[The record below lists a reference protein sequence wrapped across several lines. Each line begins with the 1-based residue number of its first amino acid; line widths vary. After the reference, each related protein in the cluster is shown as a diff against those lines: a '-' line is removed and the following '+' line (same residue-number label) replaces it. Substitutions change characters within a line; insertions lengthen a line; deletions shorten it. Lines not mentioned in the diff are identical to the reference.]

1 MKSEL
6 YAVEL
11 RTAQWDEML
20 AWYRGKLGLRTL
32 IRIPDERYALL
43 EAGGARLALIG
54 RDAAD
59 ETSARWSLAL
69 ECDDLDAALRQVAP
83 AGSRI
88 LRNPEGYREL
98 LVQDPDG
105 NKVRLFAWPG

>member
-11 RTAQWDEML
+11 RTVRWADML
-20 AWYRGKLGLRTL
+20 AWYREKLGLRTL
-32 IRIPDERYALL
+32 IRIPDEQYALL

-54 RDAAD
+54 RDDPD

-69 ECDDLDAALRQVAP
+69 ECSDLEEIARSVAP
-83 AGSRI
+83 AGARI
-88 LRNPEGYREL
+88 LRNPEGYQEL

-105 NKVRLFAWPG
+105 NRVRLFAWPA

>member
-11 RTAQWDEML
+11 RTIQWEEMVD
-20 AWYRGKLGLRTL
+20 WYRRKLGLRSL

-59 ETSARWSLAL
+59 ETSPRWSLAL
-69 ECDDLDAALRQVAP
+69 ECDDLDEALKRVAP
-83 AGSRI
+83 TGAKI

-98 LVQDPDG
+98 LVHDPDG
-105 NKVRLFAWPG
+105 NRVRLFAWPG

>member
-6 YAVEL
+6 YAIEL
-11 RTAQWDEML
+11 RTARWEEML
-20 AWYRGKLGLRTL
+20 AWYRDKLGLRTL

-54 RDAAD
+54 RDAT
-59 ETSARWSLAL
+59 EGTSAGWSLAL
-69 ECDDLDAALRQVAP
+69 ECDDLEAALQQVAP
-83 AGSRI
+83 SGARI

-98 LVQDPDG
+98 LVRDPDG
-105 NKVRLFAWPG
+105 NRIRLFAWPG

>member
-11 RTAQWDEML
+11 RTVQWKEMV
-20 AWYRGKLGLRTL
+20 AWYREKLGLRTL

-54 RDAAD
+54 RDAPD

-69 ECDDLDAALRQVAP
+69 ECDDLEAALRQVAP
-83 AGSRI
+83 SGARI
-88 LRNPEGYREL
+88 LRNPEGYQEL
-98 LVQDPDG
+98 LVHDPDG
-105 NKVRLFAWPG
+105 NRIRLFAWPA

>member
-11 RTAQWDEML
+11 RTVQWEEMV

-54 RDAAD
+54 RDAPD

-69 ECDDLDAALRQVAP
+69 ECDDLDTALRQVAP

-88 LRNPEGYREL
+88 LRNAEGYLEL
-98 LVQDPDG
+98 LVHDPDG
-105 NKVRLFAWPG
+105 NRVRLFAWPG